1 MILCQISKLF
11 IKMPYETYLF
21 DEQQGKINQREQD
34 KNTMQ
39 IHSSSQNLF
48 LQNRNIVVYNI

>member
-1 MILCQISKLF
+1 
-11 IKMPYETYLF
+11 MPYETYLF

-39 IHSSSQNLF
+39 IYSSSQNLF